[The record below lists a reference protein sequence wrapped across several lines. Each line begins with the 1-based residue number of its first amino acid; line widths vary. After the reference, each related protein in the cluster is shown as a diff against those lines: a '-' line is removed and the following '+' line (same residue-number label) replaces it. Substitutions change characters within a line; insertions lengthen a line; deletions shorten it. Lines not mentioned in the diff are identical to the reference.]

1 MGLCTAVESSWTHGL
16 KGARFHTSNLKCDL
30 VSQSF
35 CFHTRVNLCT
45 ATLRDHADTN
55 IVIML
60 VGNKSDLKHLR
71 CVQTEDAAAFAAN
84 EGLLLL

>member
-1 MGLCTAVESSWTHGL
+1 VYSCRIQLDPRLES
-16 KGARFHTSNLKCDL
+16 FQTSNLKCDL